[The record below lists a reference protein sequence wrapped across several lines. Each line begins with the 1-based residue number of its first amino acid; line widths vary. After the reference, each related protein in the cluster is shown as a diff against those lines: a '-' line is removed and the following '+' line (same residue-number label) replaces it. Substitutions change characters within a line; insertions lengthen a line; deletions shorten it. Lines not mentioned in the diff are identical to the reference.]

1 MKLIYR
7 ASDINEANIVSGMLR
22 ANGIDAHVGGYYLQ
36 GGIGELAAFG
46 FANVHVP
53 DEDAENAR
61 ILIAQYEDADNS
73 NDDTDTEKK
82 YIRFYISVILF
93 ALILVLIFYYLIDK

>member
-22 ANGIDAHVGGYYLQ
+22 SYGIDAYVGGYYLQ
-36 GGIGELAAFG
+36 GGIGDLAAFG

-53 DEDAENAR
+53 DEDVDQAR
-61 ILIAQYEDADNS
+61 SLIAEYENS
-73 NDDTDTEKK
+73 SKSIDDIDREK
-82 YIRFYISVILF
+82 
-93 ALILVLIFYYLIDK
+93 

>member
-22 ANGIDAHVGGYYLQ
+22 SNGIEAHVGGYYLQ
-36 GGIGELAAFG
+36 GGVGDLAAFN

-53 DEDAENAR
+53 DEDVEQAR
-61 ILIAQYEDADNS
+61 SLIAQYEDASKGNNGAVTKSDS
-73 NDDTDTEKK
+73 AKFFVS
-82 YIRFYISVILF
+82 IILF
-93 ALILVLIFYYLIDK
+93 IVLFVAVLFFLFW